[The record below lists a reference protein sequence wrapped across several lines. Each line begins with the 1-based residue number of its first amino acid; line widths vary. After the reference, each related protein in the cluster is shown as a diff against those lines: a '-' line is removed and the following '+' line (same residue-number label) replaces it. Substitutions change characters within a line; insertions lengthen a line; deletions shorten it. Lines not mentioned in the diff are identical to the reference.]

1 MRRSDREIS
10 SRDRIDEIIRGC
22 EVCDLGMADGD
33 QPYVVPVSFGY
44 DGRSVYFHSARDG
57 RKLDVIAANPR
68 VCVQFERR
76 VVLMSSESEACE
88 WSFAFESAIGFGVV
102 EELRDPETKTFGL
115 NQIMQHYS
123 GRQWDFDP
131 STLARTRVWRVVI
144 ATLTGKQSSPK
155 VP

>member
-1 MRRSDREIS
+1 MRRSDREIT
-10 SRDRIDEIIRGC
+10 SRERIDEIIRGC
-22 EVCDLGMADGD
+22 EVCHLGMADGD

-44 DGRSVYFHSARDG
+44 DGQSVYFHSARDG

-76 VVLMSSESEACE
+76 VVLMPSETEACE

-102 EELRDPETKTFGL
+102 EELRDPESKAFGL

-123 GRQWDFDP
+123 GRRWDFDP
-131 STLARTRVWRVVI
+131 STLARTRVWRVAI
-144 ATLTGKQSSPK
+144 EELTGKQSGLKAP
-155 VP
+155 

>member
-10 SRDRIDEIIRGC
+10 SRARIDEIIRGC
-22 EVCDLGMADGD
+22 EVCHLGMADGD

-44 DGRSVYFHSARDG
+44 DGRCVYFHSAREG

-76 VVLMSSESEACE
+76 VVLMPSETEACE

-102 EELRDPETKTFGL
+102 EELRDPESKALGL
-115 NQIMQHYS
+115 NEIMQHYS
-123 GRQWDFDP
+123 GRRWELDP
-131 STLARTRVWRVVI
+131 STLARTRVWLVAI
-144 ATLTGKQSSPK
+144 EELTGKQSSLKAP
-155 VP
+155 

>member
-22 EVCDLGMADGD
+22 EVCHLGMADGD

-44 DGRSVYFHSARDG
+44 DGQNVYFHSAREG
-57 RKLDVIAANPR
+57 KKLDVIDANPR
-68 VCVQFERR
+68 VCVEFERR
-76 VVLMSSESEACE
+76 VVLIPSETQACE

-144 ATLTGKQSSPK
+144 EEVTGKHSSLEAP
-155 VP
+155 